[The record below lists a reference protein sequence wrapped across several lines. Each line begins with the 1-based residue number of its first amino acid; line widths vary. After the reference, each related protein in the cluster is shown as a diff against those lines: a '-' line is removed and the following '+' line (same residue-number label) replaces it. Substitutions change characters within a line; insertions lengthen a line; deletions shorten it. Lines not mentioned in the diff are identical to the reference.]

1 MRYGIGCD
9 RRRKPGRLVLR
20 YALFVGLAAVAG
32 VLSLVPAALARE
44 LFVTNFDGHSITVYN
59 STDNGNTPPLRTLIG
74 AATQLNQP
82 RGMLIVNGE
91 LFVTNEGSDSITV
104 YTRTASGDTAPLR
117 TLSGAATGLNG
128 PRSLILD
135 PTTDELLVANY
146 DDDSITV
153 HNRTASGN
161 TPPLRTLIGAATGLN
176 GPKDLALGPPTVV
189 IPMLSEWALI
199 GMAALFVGLLAIRRT
214 RHLSTINRHR

>member
-1 MRYGIGCD
+1 MMEESMRYGIGCD

-74 AATQLNQP
+74 AATGLAAP
-82 RGMLIVNGE
+82 DGLVLDLIN
-91 LFVTNEGSDSITV
+91 
-104 YTRTASGDTAPLR
+104 
-117 TLSGAATGLNG
+117 
-128 PRSLILD
+128 
-135 PTTDELLVANY
+135 DELLVANN
-146 DDDSITV
+146 DNSSVTV